1 MEISQSLELEYQV
14 TSADLAKTLSIDKS
28 DDFPEVLATSRM
40 IALMELAAARL
51 MKGQLSVGELSV
63 GVNVNVNHLAA
74 TLNHDRVKVVAQYT
88 GRQGKL
94 YEFSVTL
101 FDSAGMAGKG
111 THTRAIVETSRLL
124 AGAKSRV
131 QAS

>member
-14 TSADLAKTLSIDKS
+14 TSADLAKSLSIDS
-28 DDFPEVLATSRM
+28 NDDFPEVLATSRM

-51 MKGQLSVGELSV
+51 MKGQLSAGELSV

-74 TLNHDRVKVVAQYT
+74 TLNHDTVKVVAQYT
-88 GRQGKL
+88 GMKGKL
-94 YEFSVTL
+94 YEFNVTL
-101 FDSAGMAGKG
+101 FDSAGIAGKG
-111 THTRAIVETSRLL
+111 IHTRAIVETSRLL

-131 QAS
+131 QGK

>member
-14 TSADLAKTLSIDKS
+14 TSADLAKSLSIDS
-28 DDFPEVLATSRM
+28 NDDFPEVLATSRM

-51 MKGQLSVGELSV
+51 MKSELSLGELSV

-74 TLNHDRVKVVAQYT
+74 TLNHDTVKAVAQYT
-88 GRQGKL
+88 GMKGKL
-94 YEFSVTL
+94 YEFNVTL
-101 FDSAGMAGKG
+101 FDSAGIAGKG

-131 QAS
+131 QGN